1 MQSVLSEFIADG
13 LNEGGVGGGWWQ
25 KHDAM
30 MKVRRWRS
38 RWQEVVLLT
47 AVLVMFRLY
56 DMPINM
62 KAFLVNG
69 Q

>member
-1 MQSVLSEFIADG
+1 
-13 LNEGGVGGGWWQ
+13 
-25 KHDAM
+25 M

-56 DMPINM
+56 DMPISM

>member
-1 MQSVLSEFIADG
+1 
-13 LNEGGVGGGWWQ
+13 
-25 KHDAM
+25 M
-30 MKVRRWRS
+30 MKVRRWRR

-56 DMPINM
+56 DMPIHM

>member
-1 MQSVLSEFIADG
+1 
-13 LNEGGVGGGWWQ
+13 
-25 KHDAM
+25 M

-47 AVLVMFRLY
+47 AVLVMFRLC